1 MSTGRVSNNKRT
13 KEQFIEKAIQIHGN
27 KWDYSKVEYKTC
39 KDKVILICK
48 IHGDFNQTPD
58 SHIQGQGCPH
68 CRYTIIALKTS
79 KTQEEF
85 IREVMEKHGDTYDY
99 SETIYKNY
107 NTKLNIICKIHG
119 IFSQKAG
126 NHLRGDGCIRCAGVY
141 KYTTEEWIK
150 LAKQKH
156 GECKFDYSKVVYTLS
171 DVEVSI
177 GCKVCNREF
186 KQTPSSHMHS
196 DIGCDWCRKKHWYST
211 EEWIEEAKKIHGDVY
226 DYSKV
231 TYKTALE
238 PIIIICKTHSEFIQT
253 PSSHLGGSGCNKCS
267 KVYSPTTEEWIQ
279 RAIEIHGNSYDYSK
293 SDYKKAIDNI
303 TIICK
308 KHGEWECSANNHVH
322 SSHPTGCP
330 SCVRKGESKL
340 VQYLLKHHEVIRE
353 EKTICPSR
361 RFDCC
366 INKLKIIV
374 ELDGFLHFVDSTFH
388 NSVSEHVKKIDV
400 FKMKCA
406 IEKGYRIIRLLQ
418 EDVFKNGEN
427 WLDEHLKPHLTLEG
441 EKLVYIC
448 PNNPTIYD
456 SHKELLNNEK

>member
-13 KEQFIEKAIQIHGN
+13 KEQFIEKATNIHGN
-27 KWDYSKVEYKTC
+27 KWDYSKVEYRTC
-39 KDKVILICK
+39 KDNVVLICK
-48 IHGDFNQTPD
+48 IHGEFNQTPD
-58 SHIQGQGCPH
+58 AHIQGQGCPK
-68 CRYTIIALKTS
+68 CRYTTIALKTS
-79 KTQEEF
+79 KTQAEF
-85 IREVMEKHGDTYDY
+85 IREAKQKHGDLYDY
-99 SETIYKNY
+99 SQTTYKNF
-107 NTKLNIICKIHG
+107 NTKVDIICRTHG

-126 NHLRGDGCIRCAGVY
+126 KHLRGEGCIKCAGVY
-141 KYTTEEWIK
+141 SYTTEEWIK

-156 GECKFDYSKVVYTLS
+156 GEDKFDYSKVLYKLS
-171 DVEVSI
+171 TQEITI
-177 GCKVCNREF
+177 GCKICNRDF
-186 KQTPSSHMHS
+186 KQLPPVHLNSKV
-196 DIGCDWCRKKHWYST
+196 GCDWCRKKHWYST
-211 EEWIEEAKKIHGDVY
+211 EEWIEEAKKI
-226 DYSKV
+226 
-231 TYKTALE
+231 
-238 PIIIICKTHSEFIQT
+238 QT

-267 KVYSPTTEEWIQ
+267 KKYSPTTEEWIQ
-279 RAIEIHGNSYDYSK
+279 KAIAIHGDIYDYSK
-293 SDYKKAIDNI
+293 SDYKAAFSSII
-303 TIICK
+303 IICK
-308 KHGEWECSANNHVH
+308 KHGEWECSPNNHLH
-322 SSHPTGCP
+322 SSGPTGCP

-340 VQYLLKHHEVIRE
+340 IQYLLNHHEVIRE

-366 INKLKIIV
+366 IDKLKIIV

-456 SHKELLNNEK
+456 SHKELLNNE